1 MPRKEKSYNLEII
14 LFKEGDI
21 YSKKIPS
28 SLYNILQVGIGGKMK
43 KKIGELK
50 DILMQEYKTRLVDA
64 DYPLPTE
71 KGFPV
76 NWGGVL
82 SPGWCTAKI

>member
-1 MPRKEKSYNLEII
+1 
-14 LFKEGDI
+14 
-21 YSKKIPS
+21 
-28 SLYNILQVGIGGKMK
+28 MK

-50 DILMQEYKTRLVDA
+50 DILMQEYKTRLVNA